1 MTKYAQILKQNFPDG
16 KIRNDLGLR
25 SKEARALSKIRGIV
39 QDDVSNFIS
48 EELEKGGYGGAL
60 SSSQKGAFKRAI
72 GAEKGDPSPDS
83 FLDLD
88 DFEAAGRAVGIKLEI
103 SQSRVI
109 RDKARRVGTSEAKYT
124 GLGTSDDIDITSVQ
138 IGSADRAK
146 IQAVQRTLK
155 GRTGLSGADA
165 LKLINTKQF
174 SDVKKRLLLATR
186 NKLENLTLISD
197 IDIDGN
203 PGLNVL
209 FVPNPIGNLDLNKD
223 AILTKYF
230 EFRFKAREGSG
241 GNVFRVIIKAKAA
254 FAKDMKKAGTD
265 ITSIVQKAQLD
276 AIGGKTFGEGFV
288 GYVAKRIVEGRR
300 KVKPE
305 YFNDYL
311 SFVVAFAE
319 QFDKKPFKVNTD
331 VNIPTKITNEDGGTF
346 TVRQPKKGKPK
357 TPLQTFISSVQ
368 LTQLVQKRLGETM
381 EKAGLAT
388 PPDFKERTG
397 RFRRSV
403 QIIADYRRSVMRFYY
418 NPLYRA
424 NEQYGYQPDQQVET
438 ATREVV
444 QTLFS
449 QKFNIVRGR

>member
-124 GLGTSDDIDITSVQ
+124 GLGTSDDIDVTSVQ

-209 FVPNPIGNLDLNKD
+209 FVPNPVGNLDLNKD

-346 TVRQPKKGKPK
+346 TVRQPKEGKPK

-449 QKFNIVRGR
+449 RKFNIIRGR

>member
-1 MTKYAQILKQNFPDG
+1 MSNYVQILKVNFPDG

-39 QDDVSNFIS
+39 QDDISNFIS
-48 EELEKGGYGGAL
+48 EELRKGGYGGAL

-124 GLGTSDDIDITSVQ
+124 GLGTSDDIDISSVQ

-146 IQAVQRTLK
+146 IQAIQRNLK

-165 LKLINTKQF
+165 LKLINTPQF
-174 SDVKKRLLLATR
+174 KDIKKRLLLATR

-197 IDIDGN
+197 IDINGN

-209 FVPNPIGNLDLNKD
+209 FVPNPVGKLDLSKD
-223 AILTKYF
+223 VVLTKYF
-230 EFRFKAREGSG
+230 DFRFKAREGTG

-254 FAKDMKKAGTD
+254 FANEMKKAGTD
-265 ITSIVQKAQLD
+265 ITAIVQKAQLD

-288 GYVAKRIVEGRR
+288 GYVAKRVLEGRR

-331 VNIPTKITNEDGGTF
+331 VNIPTKITSEDGGTL

-357 TPLQTFISSVQ
+357 TPLQGFISSVQ

-381 EKAGLAT
+381 EKAGLAS

-397 RFRRSV
+397 RFRQSV
-403 QIIADYRRSVMRFYY
+403 RIIADYRRSVMRYFY

-424 NEQYGYQPDQQVET
+424 NEQYGYQPDEQVAT

-444 QTLFS
+444 QTLFTR
-449 QKFNIVRGR
+449 KFNIIRGL